1 MTCGLFRRNPG
12 VHVLSQGF
20 VLKLRPFSQQE
31 CQKRAWAWVAS
42 RREGSLEGAALD
54 GVPMGPREQE
64 EGCILE
70 TGCRKKPE
78 KNKDGDL
85 AVVHRGM
92 PLGDWCPCPEDGR

>member
-1 MTCGLFRRNPG
+1 MSMYSAKALSSNSGPSRSKNVRNVPG
-12 VHVLSQGF
+12 HGWLLGGRAPPRVL
-20 VLKLRPFSQQE
+20 L
-31 CQKRAWAWVAS
+31 WY
-42 RREGSLEGAALD
+42 